1 MLSRQSFMHRDACQ
15 PGGKLGPPG
24 KLVQMFVRAH
34 VGVLHYV
41 LSFAIISQNSP
52 SHPVEALVVT
62 AHDDFKHPRLARQH
76 TGHNLFVTQG
86 LSRSSHFHWADHT
99 DPPYGWSHDSKNGY
113 RSNRTSQAENRNVS
127 VCNRFAPANSIL
139 LEAAHM
145 NKGFDS
151 RLDQGWWV
159 LRIGLG
165 VGPFL
170 AGLDKYFNLLTNWP
184 GYISPLALKILPF
197 SGQTFMHIVGV
208 VEMIVG
214 LAILTKWTRLGA
226 YVASAWL
233 VLIAI
238 NLVWSG
244 MFFDI
249 AVRDVEMALAA
260 FVLARMTE
268 VRRDALRSEA
278 PNELP
283 ARAIAA

>member
-1 MLSRQSFMHRDACQ
+1 
-15 PGGKLGPPG
+15 
-24 KLVQMFVRAH
+24 
-34 VGVLHYV
+34 
-41 LSFAIISQNSP
+41 
-52 SHPVEALVVT
+52 
-62 AHDDFKHPRLARQH
+62 
-76 TGHNLFVTQG
+76 
-86 LSRSSHFHWADHT
+86 
-99 DPPYGWSHDSKNGY
+99 
-113 RSNRTSQAENRNVS
+113 
-127 VCNRFAPANSIL
+127 
-139 LEAAHM
+139 M

-170 AGLDKYFNLLTNWP
+170 AGLDKYFNLLTNWT
-184 GYISPLALKILPF
+184 GYISPLALKTLPF

-208 VEMIVG
+208 IEMIVG
-214 LAILTKWTRLGA
+214 LAILTKWTRVGA

-238 NLVWSG
+238 NLVSTG

-268 VRRDALRSEA
+268 VRSDALHNEE
-278 PNELP
+278 PNKRT
-283 ARAIAA
+283 AKAIIAA